1 MGPSQGITS
10 CPYTE
15 GLVLFCNEQN
25 NWKFSE
31 SKQIYWS
38 MATANTSNI

>member
-1 MGPSQGITS
+1 MSSPPALTQIPPAEQQAPYWKLSGDGSAS

-25 NWKFSE
+25 N
-31 SKQIYWS
+31 
-38 MATANTSNI
+38 